1 MVRTRI
7 GALGLDAPPLAV
19 APGVDAPQA
28 PDHDLLPDPRHYQ
41 VAVARLGLAPHRQG
55 VSGTETRAL
64 ERVSAHA
71 QEIVR
76 P

>member
-1 MVRTRI
+1 MRMLRCFGFVLS
-7 GALGLDAPPLAV
+7 GWSSD
-19 APGVDAPQA
+19 APGVDAPQV
-28 PDHDLLPDPRHYQ
+28 PDHDLLPDPRHHQ
-41 VAVARLGLAPHRQG
+41 VAVARLGLPPHRQS

-71 QEIVR
+71 QEVVR